1 MRSSRLANST
11 TNFKAFT
18 MTLEKFRQSGKF
30 VNLNDFI
37 DLRYDDEEVKMGML
51 YDGLCYVEKDQDDW
65 YLAIGNLQ
73 WSSPDLS
80 ELEEILY
87 DWYSTEI
94 LAE

>member
-1 MRSSRLANST
+1 
-11 TNFKAFT
+11 

-37 DLRYDDEEVKMGML
+37 DLHYDDEEVKMGML
-51 YDGLCYVEKDQDDW
+51 YDGLCYVEKDKDDW

-94 LAE
+94 IGG

>member
-1 MRSSRLANST
+1 
-11 TNFKAFT
+11 

-37 DLRYDDEEVKMGML
+37 DLYYDEEVKMGML
-51 YDGLCYVEKDQDDW
+51 YDGLCYVEKDKDDW

-80 ELEEILY
+80 KLEEILY
-87 DWYSTEI
+87 DWYNTEI
-94 LAE
+94 IGG

>member
-1 MRSSRLANST
+1 
-11 TNFKAFT
+11 

-37 DLRYDDEEVKMGML
+37 DLYYDDEEEVKMGML

-94 LAE
+94 IGG

>member
-1 MRSSRLANST
+1 
-11 TNFKAFT
+11 

-37 DLRYDDEEVKMGML
+37 DLYYDDEEEVKMGML
-51 YDGLCYVEKDQDDW
+51 YDGLCYVEKDEDDW

-94 LAE
+94 IGG

>member
-1 MRSSRLANST
+1 
-11 TNFKAFT
+11 

-37 DLRYDDEEVKMGML
+37 DLYYDEEVKMGML
-51 YDGLCYVEKDQDDW
+51 YDGLCYVEKDKDDW

-94 LAE
+94 IGG

>member
-1 MRSSRLANST
+1 MVGSD
-11 TNFKAFT
+11 

-37 DLRYDDEEVKMGML
+37 DLHYDDEEVKMGML

-65 YLAIGNLQ
+65 YLAIGNLE

>member
-1 MRSSRLANST
+1 MRSSKLANST
-11 TNFKAFT
+11 TNFKAFI

-37 DLRYDDEEVKMGML
+37 DLYYDDEEVKMGML

-94 LAE
+94 IGG

>member
-11 TNFKAFT
+11 TNFRA
-18 MTLEKFRQSGKF
+18 F

-37 DLRYDDEEVKMGML
+37 DLHYDEEEVKMGML
-51 YDGLCYVEKDQDDW
+51 YDGLCYVEKDADDW
-65 YLAIGNLQ
+65 YLAIGNLE

-94 LAE
+94 IGE